1 LPAVIFDNQ
10 FVDAVAFVALLIPSI
25 IFHEV
30 AHGAVALNFGDPTA
44 RDAGRLTLNPVP
56 HIDPFG
62 SVILPALLAFSGAP
76 VFGWAKPVPVVPRFF
91 ADPRKMMAVVGIAGP
106 VTNLFLAWSAG
117 IVIKLIDPSGTVRD
131 LIVIFA
137 VVNVLLA
144 VFNMLPIPPLD
155 GSRLLPL
162 VLNETGRRMYARVEQ
177 YGFVILLGVIFLAR
191 RGLATLI
198 EPPVDFL
205 LRWVVGL

>member
-1 LPAVIFDNQ
+1 MTGIFENELVDALAFITLLLPA
-10 FVDAVAFVALLIPSI
+10 I

-30 AHGAVALNFGDPTA
+30 AHGAVALQFGDPTA

-62 SVILPALLAFSGAP
+62 SVVLPAILAFSGAP
-76 VFGWAKPVPVVPRFF
+76 VFGWAKPVPVHPRYF
-91 ADPRKMMAVVGIAGP
+91 AEPRRMMAVVGIAGP
-106 VTNLFLAWSAG
+106 ITNLFLAWAAG
-117 IVIKLIDPSGTVRD
+117 IVLRVGNPSGTLAD
-131 LIVIFA
+131 LIEVFA

-144 VFNMLPIPPLD
+144 VFNMLPVPPLD

-162 VLNETGRRMYARVEQ
+162 VLNESGRKVYARVEQ
-177 YGFVILLGVIFLAR
+177 YGILIIFAVVILSRGALGAII
-191 RGLATLI
+191 G
-198 EPPVDFL
+198 PPVRFL